1 MEQRTK
7 SKGNDGEVHEL
18 RSDLSDSIV
27 ELTEE
32 IKLLRKEMSTLV
44 SLYENIRQRT
54 MYAQLG
60 AYLRP
65 KETK

>member
-7 SKGNDGEVHEL
+7 SEGNDGEVHEL
-18 RSDLSDSIV
+18 GSNLSDSIV

-32 IKLLRKEMSTLV
+32 IKLLRKEMSSLV
-44 SLYENIRQRT
+44 SLYESVRQRT